1 MLRNND
7 VPVSD
12 FNEES
17 VLHTLQ
23 LIRPKLDAFLAL
35 SKQVSLRWH
44 LRYDYL
50 AVKSDLFTRDLCD
63 RLL

>member
-35 SKQVSLRWH
+35 SKQVSLR
-44 LRYDYL
+44 
-50 AVKSDLFTRDLCD
+50 
-63 RLL
+63 